1 MPCVQRQKPSQEL
14 VCPPPS
20 VHPLGRLVALMP
32 IIQDFGHVPSGG
44 MPLSPSS
51 WEEVRPVSF
60 YSVGSSS
67 RKPPILTRVLFPDAS
82 RSRHL
87 TLPVEAEAQRGLE
100 CSLGHLG
107 RAM

>member
-44 MPLSPSS
+44 MHTCLIRWDAFVPQLLG
-51 WEEVRPVSF
+51 
-60 YSVGSSS
+60 GSETCELLQCGLFLQEASHPYTCVVPRCFS
-67 RKPPILTRVLFPDAS
+67 QPPPHAS
-82 RSRHL
+82 CGS
-87 TLPVEAEAQRGLE
+87 
-100 CSLGHLG
+100 
-107 RAM
+107 